1 MGNGDL
7 LIGLSDITIN
17 QFISNSGFSSLNKRI
32 QGYGFSAFSLDF
44 DRNSLGV
51 SGKKTTFYIKSADAF
66 CRLCIKSD
74 DKIIGFCIKS
84 EDVYAGQNCKEL

>member
-51 SGKKTTFYIKSADAF
+51 SGKKTTFYIKS
-66 CRLCIKSD
+66 
-74 DKIIGFCIKS
+74 